1 MGIETTTR
9 MSIYL
14 PKRLADLAEQIANE
28 EKTSKSNLIVR
39 LLENMELERE
49 QALMEEGYRTLAQ
62 EQQNISDIAFQKQA
76 DIALGQ

>member
-14 PKRLADLAEQIANE
+14 PKRLADLAEQMANE

-39 LLENMELERE
+39 LLENVELERE

-62 EQQNISDIAFQKQA
+62 EQKNISAIAFQKQA
-76 DIALGQ
+76 DIA